1 MKKVLS
7 IALLLAIALVAFAV
21 TPATEAQDGVE
32 LRMLWYN
39 DGNEGEV
46 MQDLLDRFE
55 EETGIS
61 VELDTVAYA
70 DLHNI
75 LQAQVEAGGG
85 EAPDLARVTDT
96 ARFRP
101 FYLDIRDM
109 VADPAYWDEN
119 FPEPV
124 LDSFRLDTESDSL
137 HGYPTQFTV
146 TGPFIN
152 RTLFEQAGVN
162 VPSDAMEEPTWE
174 DWTTAAAEVAE
185 ITGVPYAIAI
195 DRSGHRFWG
204 PSLTIGAEYF
214 DEEGNIVVD
223 SEGFRTAADML
234 VRWHEEGLT
243 PVEVWVGSGD
253 QYASARDEF
262 VTGNLVFYMSG
273 SWQIQ
278 AFGTDIGDSFDW
290 EAVPNPSGPGGSTGI
305 PGGAVLAGMNTT
317 DHPEE
322 VAMLLDWLASEEIL
336 AEFTARTLFIP
347 GHIGLANAGVDYETD
362 NEAVLAALNTFLA
375 EVPKLS
381 DQAYAL
387 QYSPLGFALN
397 TAIRDRLTQVIVGEL
412 TLDEAIMRIQEA
424 VDQAKADLEA
434 AEE

>member
-1 MKKVLS
+1 MKKLLS
-7 IALLLAIALVAFAV
+7 IALLLAIALVAFAA

-39 DGNEGEV
+39 DGNEGDV

-61 VELDTVAYA
+61 VELDTVAFA

-85 EAPDLARVTDT
+85 EAPDLARVADT
-96 ARFRP
+96 ARFRE
-101 FYLDIRDM
+101 FYLDIRDL

-119 FPEPV
+119 FPEAV

-152 RTLFEQAGVN
+152 RTLFEQAGVD
-162 VPSDAMEEPTWE
+162 VPSDMMEEPTWE

-185 ITGVPYAIAI
+185 ITGLPYAVAI

-204 PSLTIGAEYF
+204 PSLTMGAEYF
-214 DEEGNIVVD
+214 DEEGNIVVE
-223 SEGFRTAADML
+223 SEGFRTAAELL

-278 AFGTDIGDSFDW
+278 AFATDIGDSFDW
-290 EAVPNPSGPGGSTGI
+290 AAVPNPSGPGGSTGI

-317 DHPEE
+317 EHPEE

-336 AEFTARTLFIP
+336 REFTARTLFIP
-347 GHIGLANAGVDYETD
+347 GHIGIANSGVEYDTEDET
-362 NEAVLAALNTFLA
+362 VLDALNTFLA

-424 VDQAKADLEA
+424 VDEA
-434 AEE
+434 AAEMENAE